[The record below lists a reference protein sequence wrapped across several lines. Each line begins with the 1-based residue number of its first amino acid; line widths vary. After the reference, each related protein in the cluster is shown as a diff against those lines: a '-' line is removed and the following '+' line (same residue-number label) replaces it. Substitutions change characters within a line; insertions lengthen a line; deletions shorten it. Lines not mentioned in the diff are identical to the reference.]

1 MKNDI
6 LKHYIEVPDNLFAL
20 LSRYRVVIPGIQR
33 HYVQGANNPKAES
46 VRKQFIKEI
55 FTAIEKKQNEFSLH
69 FIYGPINTDGEDS
82 FVPVDGQQRLTT
94 LWLIARYAAEKAEPS
109 DRKHLL
115 HLLSRFTY
123 EDRINAKRFCQA
135 LTCED
140 SRWDITQDPNPN
152 ILCQDWFV
160 DYWKEDETVAS
171 MIRMLSTIH
180 EEWNKYQDTI
190 TAENILEAIDS
201 KIRFNLKID
210 AFGDDIYMKMNARGL
225 QLTQWENFKAKI
237 SEDLREDKKEWWVKK
252 MEELSNRFFTLSDKQ
267 HELPDNAFFALY
279 ARIMAYEAR
288 ESGVDCGNN
297 IKELADYKK
306 WNHIEL
312 PFVPYSD
319 FSGIMQGIQE
329 RQDSGNEPIASTV
342 ADTCVKMLETVLD
355 NAQEKVPYFGDSKLF
370 DTFFHPQNGNELDFT
385 LCCYEYFKKFDNI
398 DNCDFL
404 KALRLMWNILENV
417 NKQYDK
423 PDNRIELV
431 KKFIDL
437 EDKTLYSRKIT
448 LYSPQIKEI
457 IDSDVPEQAKEEA
470 KKAIQMHCDDQS
482 MPNDWNEETLGPWS
496 NWNDAIEKAEECA
509 FFHGSIR
516 FLYRNSNGDT
526 TCWKKFA
533 TKLSNCKKLFTK
545 DGLSE
550 EMKVKANQVLISHC
564 EDWKKLIRKPVFD
577 AKNESWKQVL
587 TDSSLSECVN
597 GLLLSPN
604 EIVDNHNEIIQI
616 LIDDAIWKNLIK
628 ETPGYEL
635 EWKANSPS
643 LWLNRYLY
651 LTLKLTRDNHED
663 ILDAFIGESKVTFD
677 APEEERYRTIKGKN
691 YYFAVPMWF
700 TYKYKGKEY
709 HFAWQTSGNIDMY
722 DNNWNKLFDLYYK
735 KYGEGFNIAI
745 DDQSD
750 HDSSY
755 YIRMIED
762 CIERYVK
769 LKGNHTSSLPVQHK

>member
-55 FTAIEKKQNEFSLH
+55 FTAIEEKQNEFNLH

-109 DRKHLL
+109 DRKDLL
-115 HLLSRFTY
+115 SLLSRFTY

-140 SRWDITQDPNPN
+140 SRWDFTQDPNPD

-180 EEWNKYQDTI
+180 EEWNKHQDSI
-190 TAENILEAIDS
+190 TAEDILEAIAS
-201 KIRFNLKID
+201 KIRFELKID

-225 QLTQWENFKAKI
+225 QLTQWENFKGKF
-237 SEDLREDKKEWWVKK
+237 SEDLREDKKEWWVKE
-252 MEELSNRFFTLSDKQ
+252 MEELSNRFFTCSDEQ

-279 ARIMAYEAR
+279 ARIMAYEAK

-297 IKELADYKK
+297 IKELAAYTH
-306 WNHIEL
+306 NHNTWSQIEL

-319 FSGIMQGIQE
+319 FSGIMQGIQDI
-329 RQDSGNEPIASTV
+329 RNEPIASSV
-342 ADTCVKMLETVLD
+342 ADTCVKMIKTVLD
-355 NAQEKVPYFGDSKLF
+355 NAQNTVPYFGDSKLF

-385 LCCYEYFKKFDNI
+385 LCCYEYFKKFNNI
-398 DNCDFL
+398 DTRDFL
-404 KALRLMWNILENV
+404 KDLRLMWNILENV
-417 NKQYDK
+417 DKQYENPDYRVEFIKKIIDIEDK
-423 PDNRIELV
+423 
-431 KKFIDL
+431 DL
-437 EDKTLYSRKIT
+437 KDKTLYSPK
-448 LYSPQIKEI
+448 IKEI
-457 IDSDVPEQAKEEA
+457 IGSDAPKQAKEQAEEEA
-470 KKAIQMHCDDQS
+470 EKAVQMHRNDQS
-482 MPNDWNEETLGPWS
+482 MPNDWNEEILGSWI
-496 NWNDAIEKAEECA
+496 NWNDAIEKAEEYA

-516 FLYRNSNGDT
+516 FLYEKNSNGKT
-526 TCWKKFA
+526 TWENFA
-533 TKLSNCKKLFTK
+533 TKLSNCMDLFVSE
-545 DGLSE
+545 GLSE
-550 EMKVKANQVLISHC
+550 DKKVKANQVLISHC

-616 LIDDAIWKNLIK
+616 LIDDTIWKNLIK

-635 EWKANSPS
+635 EWKAYSLS
-643 LWLNRYLY
+643 LWLNWNRY
-651 LTLKLTRDNHED
+651 LTLKLKRNNRED
-663 ILDAFIGESKVTFD
+663 ILDAFINESKVTFD

-709 HFAWQTSGNIDMY
+709 HFAWQIWGYIDMY
-722 DNNWNKLFDLYYK
+722 DNGWKRLCKQYD
-735 KYGEGFNIAI
+735 GEMANNFTIHI
-745 DDQSD
+745 DEETD

-755 YIRMIED
+755 YIKKIENCID
-762 CIERYVK
+762 CYEKIHNK
-769 LKGNHTSSLPVQHK
+769 

>member
-20 LSRYRVVIPGIQR
+20 LSKYRVVIPGIQR

-55 FTAIEKKQNEFSLH
+55 FTAIEEKQNEFNLH

-94 LWLIARYAAEKAEPS
+94 LWLIARYAVEKAEPS
-109 DRKHLL
+109 DRKDLL
-115 HLLSRFTY
+115 RLLSRFTY

-140 SRWDITQDPNPN
+140 SRWNITQDPNPD

-180 EEWNKYQDTI
+180 EEWNKHQDTI
-190 TAENILEAIDS
+190 TTEDVLEAIDS
-201 KIRFNLKID
+201 KIRFELKID

-225 QLTQWENFKAKI
+225 QLTQWENFKGKF
-237 SEDLREDKKEWWVKK
+237 SEDLCEDIKETWDNE
-252 MEELSNRFFTLSDKQ
+252 MDELSNLYFTCSSEQ

-288 ESGVDCGNN
+288 KSGVDCGNSL
-297 IKELADYKK
+297 KYLAAYTH
-306 WNHIEL
+306 NHNTWSQIEL

-319 FSGIMQGIQE
+319 FSGIAN
-329 RQDSGNEPIASTV
+329 NESIASTV
-342 ADTCVKMLETVLD
+342 AATCVKMIKTVLD
-355 NAQEKVPYFGDSKLF
+355 NFKEIAPYFGDNKLF

-385 LCCYEYFKKFDNI
+385 LCCYEYFKNFVNEDVDSPN
-398 DNCDFL
+398 FL

-417 NKQYDK
+417 DKQYEE
-423 PDNRIELV
+423 PDNRVKLV

-437 EDKTLYSRKIT
+437 KNQT
-448 LYSPQIKEI
+448 LYSPQIKEKI
-457 IDSDVPEQAKEEA
+457 GSNAPEQAKEEA
-470 KKAIQMHCDDQS
+470 EKAVQMHRNDQS
-482 MPNDWNEETLGPWS
+482 MPSDWNEDKLGPWMD
-496 NWNDAIEKAEECA
+496 WNDAIEKAENWA

-516 FLYRNSNGDT
+516 FLYRNSNGENT
-526 TCWKKFA
+526 WENFA
-533 TKLSNCKKLFTK
+533 TKLSNCMDLFTK

-550 EMKVKANQVLISHC
+550 EKKVKANQVLISHC
-564 EDWKKLIRKPVFD
+564 KEWDDIRREPVFD
-577 AKNESWKQVL
+577 TKKESWKQVL

-597 GLLLSPN
+597 GLLLSPD
-604 EIVDNHNEIIQI
+604 EIVDNHNGIIQI
-616 LIDDAIWKNLIK
+616 LIDDVIWKNLIK

-651 LTLKLTRDNHED
+651 LTVKLTRNNRED
-663 ILDAFIGESKVTFD
+663 ILDAFIDNDNIKFETED
-677 APEEERYRTIKGKN
+677 ERRYIEIKGVN
-691 YYFAVPMWF
+691 YYFAVPMLF
-700 TYKYKGKEY
+700 VYKYKGEKY
-709 HFAWQTSGNIDMY
+709 HFAWQTWECIDMY
-722 DNNWNKLFDLYYK
+722 DNNGNKLFDLYNK
-735 KYGEGFNIAI
+735 KEFNIAI
-745 DDQSD
+745 DDQPA
-750 HDSSY
+750 HNSSY
-755 YIRMIED
+755 YINKIEE
-762 CIERYVK
+762 CIERYVEFIK
-769 LKGNHTSSLPVQHK
+769 DHNENIS

>member
-1 MKNDI
+1 MKNNI

-55 FTAIEKKQNEFSLH
+55 FTAIEKKQNEFNLH
-69 FIYGPINTDGEDS
+69 FIYGPINTNGEDS

-109 DRKHLL
+109 DRKDLL
-115 HLLSRFTY
+115 SLLSRFTY

-135 LTCED
+135 LTCEN
-140 SRWDITQDPNPN
+140 SRWDITQDPNPD

-180 EEWNKYQDTI
+180 EEWNKHQDTI
-190 TAENILEAIDS
+190 TAEDVLEAIAS
-201 KIRFNLKID
+201 KIRFELKID

-225 QLTQWENFKAKI
+225 QLTQWENFKGKF
-237 SEDLREDKKEWWVKK
+237 SEDLCEDKKEWWVKE
-252 MEELSNRFFTLSDKQ
+252 MEELSNRFFTCSDEQ

-297 IKELADYKK
+297 IKELAAYTH
-306 WNHIEL
+306 NHNTWSQIEL

-319 FSGIMQGIQE
+319 FSGIMQGIQDI
-329 RQDSGNEPIASTV
+329 RNEPIASTV
-342 ADTCVKMLETVLD
+342 ADTCVKMIKTVLD
-355 NAQEKVPYFGDSKLF
+355 NVQNTVPYFGDSKLF

-385 LCCYEYFKKFDNI
+385 LCCYEYFKKFNNI
-398 DNCDFL
+398 DTRDFL
-404 KALRLMWNILENV
+404 KDLRLMWNILENV
-417 NKQYDK
+417 DKQYENPDYRVEFIKKIIDIEDK
-423 PDNRIELV
+423 
-431 KKFIDL
+431 DL
-437 EDKTLYSRKIT
+437 KDKTLYSPK
-448 LYSPQIKEI
+448 IKEI
-457 IDSDVPEQAKEEA
+457 IGSDAPKQAKEQAEEEA
-470 KKAIQMHCDDQS
+470 EKAVQMHRNDQS
-482 MPNDWNEETLGPWS
+482 MPNDWNEEILGSWI
-496 NWNDAIEKAEECA
+496 NWNDAIEKAEEYA

-516 FLYRNSNGDT
+516 FLYEKNSNGKT
-526 TCWKKFA
+526 TWENFA
-533 TKLSNCKKLFTK
+533 TKLSNCMDLFVSE
-545 DGLSE
+545 GLSE
-550 EMKVKANQVLISHC
+550 DKKVKANQVLISHC

-616 LIDDAIWKNLIK
+616 LIDDTIWKNLIK

-635 EWKANSPS
+635 EWKANSLS
-643 LWLNRYLY
+643 LWLNWNRYF
-651 LTLKLTRDNHED
+651 TLKLMRNNCED
-663 ILDAFIGESKVTFD
+663 ILDAFINESKVTFD
-677 APEEERYRTIKGKN
+677 APEEKRYRKIKGKN

-700 TYKYKGKEY
+700 EYKYKGKEY
-709 HFAWQTSGNIDMY
+709 HFAWQTWGYIDMY
-722 DNNWNKLFDLYYK
+722 DNGCKRLCEQYD
-735 KYGEGFNIAI
+735 GEMANNFTIAI
-745 DDQSD
+745 DEETD

-755 YIRMIED
+755 YIKKIED
-762 CIERYVK
+762 CIDCYEK
-769 LKGNHTSSLPVQHK
+769 IHNK

>member
-46 VRKQFIKEI
+46 VRKLFIKEI
-55 FTAIEKKQNEFSLH
+55 FTAIEEKQNEFNLH

-109 DRKHLL
+109 DRKDLL
-115 HLLSRFTY
+115 SLLSRFTY

-140 SRWDITQDPNPN
+140 SRWDFTQDPNPD

-180 EEWNKYQDTI
+180 EEWNKHQDTI
-190 TAENILEAIDS
+190 TAEDVLEAIAS

-225 QLTQWENFKAKI
+225 QLTQWENFKGKF
-237 SEDLREDKKEWWVKK
+237 SEDLCEDKKEWWVKE
-252 MEELSNRFFTLSDKQ
+252 MEELSNRFFTCSDEQ

-288 ESGVDCGNN
+288 ESGVDCGNS
-297 IKELADYKK
+297 IKQLAAYTHNT
-306 WNHIEL
+306 WSQIEL

-319 FSGIMQGIQE
+319 FSGITN
-329 RQDSGNEPIASTV
+329 NESIASTI
-342 ADTCVKMLETVLD
+342 AATCVKMIKTVLERY
-355 NAQEKVPYFGDSKLF
+355 QKIVPYFGDRTLF
-370 DTFFHPQNGNELDFT
+370 ETFFHPKNKNDLDFT

-398 DNCDFL
+398 ETKDFL

-417 NKQYDK
+417 
-423 PDNRIELV
+423 PDNRVELV
-431 KKFIDL
+431 KKIIDL
-437 EDKTLYSRKIT
+437 EDKTLYSR
-448 LYSPQIKEI
+448 QIKKI
-457 IDSDVPEQAKEEA
+457 IGSNTPKQAEEEA
-470 KKAIQMHCDDQS
+470 EKAIQMDCNDQS
-482 MPNDWNEETLGPWS
+482 IPSDWNEETLGKWS

-516 FLYRNSNGDT
+516 FLYRNSNGKNT
-526 TCWKKFA
+526 WEKFA
-533 TKLSNCKKLFTK
+533 TKLSNCMDLFTK

-550 EMKVKANQVLISHC
+550 DKKVKANQVLISHC
-564 EDWKKLIRKPVFD
+564 KDWKKLIRKPVFD
-577 AKNESWKQVL
+577 TDKESWKQVL
-587 TDSSLSECVN
+587 TDVKLSEYVN

-604 EIVDNHNEIIQI
+604 EIADSHDDIIQL
-616 LIDDAIWKNLIK
+616 LIDNDIWKNLIN
-628 ETPGYEL
+628 ENSGYEL

-709 HFAWQTSGNIDMY
+709 HFAWQIWGYIDMY
-722 DNNWNKLFDLYYK
+722 DNGWKRLCEQYD
-735 KYGEGFNIAI
+735 GEMANNFTIHI
-745 DDQSD
+745 DEETD

-755 YIRMIED
+755 YIKKIEKCID
-762 CIERYVK
+762 CYEKIHNK
-769 LKGNHTSSLPVQHK
+769 

>member
-180 EEWNKYQDTI
+180 EEWNKHQDTI
-190 TAENILEAIDS
+190 TAEDVLEAIAS
-201 KIRFNLKID
+201 KIRFELKID

-225 QLTQWENFKAKI
+225 QLTQWENFKGKF
-237 SEDLREDKKEWWVKK
+237 SEDLREDKKEWWVKEI
-252 MEELSNRFFTLSDKQ
+252 EELSNRFFTCSDEQ

-279 ARIMAYEAR
+279 ARIMAYEAKKT
-288 ESGVDCGNN
+288 GVDCGNG
-297 IKELADYKK
+297 IKELAAYTHNT
-306 WNHIEL
+306 WSQIEL

-319 FSGIMQGIQE
+319 FLGITN
-329 RQDSGNEPIASTV
+329 NESIASTV
-342 ADTCVKMLETVLD
+342 AATCVKMIKTVLD
-355 NAQEKVPYFGDSKLF
+355 RYQEIVPYFGDRTLF
-370 DTFFHPQNGNELDFT
+370 ETFFHPKNGNELDFT
-385 LCCYEYFKKFDNI
+385 LCCYEYFQKFVNEDV
-398 DNCDFL
+398 DTTHFL

-417 NKQYDK
+417 DKQYEK
-423 PDNRIELV
+423 KTDNRVELV

-437 EDKTLYSRKIT
+437 GDQT
-448 LYSPQIKEI
+448 LYSPQIREI
-457 IDSDVPEQAKEEA
+457 EKAPEQAKEEA
-470 KKAIQMHCDDQS
+470 EKAKQMHCNDQS
-482 MPNDWNEETLGPWS
+482 MPSDWNEKILGRWS
-496 NWNDAIEKAEECA
+496 NWNDAIKKAEECA

-516 FLYRNSNGDT
+516 FLYEKNSNGKT
-526 TCWKKFA
+526 TWENFA
-533 TKLSNCKKLFTK
+533 TKLSNCMDLFISE
-545 DGLSE
+545 GLSE
-550 EMKVKANQVLISHC
+550 DKKVKANQVLISHC

-709 HFAWQTSGNIDMY
+709 HFAWQTLGNIDMY
-722 DNNWNKLFDLYYK
+722 DNGWERLFDQYD
-735 KYGEGFNIAI
+735 GEMANNFTIHI
-745 DDQSD
+745 DKETG

-755 YIRMIED
+755 YIKKIED
-762 CIERYVK
+762 CIDCYEK
-769 LKGNHTSSLPVQHK
+769 IHNK

>member
-1 MKNDI
+1 MKKDI
-6 LKHYIEVPDNLFAL
+6 LKHYIEVPDNLFTL

-46 VRKQFIKEI
+46 VRKLFIKEI
-55 FTAIEKKQNEFSLH
+55 FTAIEKKQNEFNLH
-69 FIYGPINTDGEDS
+69 FIYGPINTNGEDS

-94 LWLIARYAAEKAEPS
+94 LWLIARYAVEKAESS
-109 DRKHLL
+109 DRKDLL
-115 HLLSRFTY
+115 RLLSRFTY

-140 SRWDITQDPNPN
+140 SRWNITQDPNPN

-180 EEWNKYQDTI
+180 EEWNKHQDTI
-190 TAENILEAIDS
+190 TAEDILEAIAS
-201 KIRFNLKID
+201 KIRFELKID

-225 QLTQWENFKAKI
+225 QLTQWENFKGKF
-237 SEDLREDKKEWWVKK
+237 SEDLCEDKKEWWVKE
-252 MEELSNRFFTLSDKQ
+252 MEELSNRFFTCSDEQ

-279 ARIMAYEAR
+279 ARIMAYEAKKT
-288 ESGVDCGNN
+288 GVDCGNG
-297 IKELADYKK
+297 IKELAAYTHNT
-306 WNHIEL
+306 WSQIEL

-319 FSGIMQGIQE
+319 FLGITN
-329 RQDSGNEPIASTV
+329 NESIASTV
-342 ADTCVKMLETVLD
+342 AATCVKMIKTVLD
-355 NAQEKVPYFGDSKLF
+355 RYQEIVPYFGDRTLF
-370 DTFFHPQNGNELDFT
+370 ETFFHPKNKNDLDFT

-398 DNCDFL
+398 ETKDFL

-417 NKQYDK
+417 DRQNEN
-423 PDNRIELV
+423 PDNRVELV

-437 EDKTLYSRKIT
+437 GDQT

-457 IDSDVPEQAKEEA
+457 EKEIEKAPEQAKEEA
-470 KKAIQMHCDDQS
+470 EKAKQMHCNDPS
-482 MPNDWNEETLGPWS
+482 MPSDWNEKTLGRWS
-496 NWNDAIEKAEECA
+496 NWNDAIEKAENWA

-516 FLYRNSNGDT
+516 FLYRKSNGENN
-526 TCWKKFA
+526 WENFA
-533 TKLSNCKKLFTK
+533 TKLSNCMDLFTK

-550 EMKVKANQVLISHC
+550 EKKVKTNQVLISHC
-564 EDWKKLIRKPVFD
+564 KEWDDIRREPVFD
-577 AKNESWKQVL
+577 TKKESWKQVL
-587 TDSSLSECVN
+587 TETDVKLSEYVN

-709 HFAWQTSGNIDMY
+709 HFAWQTLGNIDMY
-722 DNNWNKLFDLYYK
+722 DNGWERLFDQYD
-735 KYGEGFNIAI
+735 GEMANNFTIHI
-745 DDQSD
+745 DKETD

-755 YIRMIED
+755 YIKKIEKCID
-762 CIERYVK
+762 CYEKIHNK
-769 LKGNHTSSLPVQHK
+769 

>member
-55 FTAIEKKQNEFSLH
+55 FTAIEEKQNEFNLH

-109 DRKHLL
+109 DRKDLL
-115 HLLSRFTY
+115 SLLSRFTY

-140 SRWDITQDPNPN
+140 SRWDFTQDPNPD

-180 EEWNKYQDTI
+180 EEWNKHQDSI
-190 TAENILEAIDS
+190 TAEDILEAIAS
-201 KIRFNLKID
+201 KIRFELKID

-225 QLTQWENFKAKI
+225 QLTQWENFKGKF
-237 SEDLREDKKEWWVKK
+237 SEDLREDKKEWWVKE
-252 MEELSNRFFTLSDKQ
+252 MEELSNRFFTCSDEQ

-279 ARIMAYEAR
+279 ARIMAYEAK

-297 IKELADYKK
+297 IKELAAYTH
-306 WNHIEL
+306 NHNTWSQIEL

-319 FSGIMQGIQE
+319 FSGIMQGIQDI
-329 RQDSGNEPIASTV
+329 RNEPIASSV
-342 ADTCVKMLETVLD
+342 ADTCVKMIKTVLD
-355 NAQEKVPYFGDSKLF
+355 NAQNTVPYFGDSKLF

-385 LCCYEYFKKFDNI
+385 LCCYEYFKKFNNI
-398 DNCDFL
+398 DTRDFL
-404 KALRLMWNILENV
+404 KDLRLMWNILEN
-417 NKQYDK
+417 KQYENPDYRVEFIKKIIDIEDK
-423 PDNRIELV
+423 
-431 KKFIDL
+431 DL
-437 EDKTLYSRKIT
+437 KDKTLYSPK
-448 LYSPQIKEI
+448 IKEI
-457 IDSDVPEQAKEEA
+457 IGSDAPKQAKEQAEEEA
-470 KKAIQMHCDDQS
+470 EKAVQMHRNDQS
-482 MPNDWNEETLGPWS
+482 MPNDWNEEILGSWI
-496 NWNDAIEKAEECA
+496 NWNDAIEKAEEYA

-516 FLYRNSNGDT
+516 FLYEKNSNGKT
-526 TCWKKFA
+526 TWENFA
-533 TKLSNCKKLFTK
+533 TKLSNCMDLFVSE
-545 DGLSE
+545 GLSE
-550 EMKVKANQVLISHC
+550 DKKVKANQVLISHC

-616 LIDDAIWKNLIK
+616 LIDDTIWKNLIK

-635 EWKANSPS
+635 EWKAYSLS
-643 LWLNRYLY
+643 LWLNWNRY
-651 LTLKLTRDNHED
+651 LTLKLKRNNRED
-663 ILDAFIGESKVTFD
+663 ILDAFINESKVTFD

-709 HFAWQTSGNIDMY
+709 HFAWQIWGYIDMY
-722 DNNWNKLFDLYYK
+722 DNGWKRLCEQYD
-735 KYGEGFNIAI
+735 GEMANNFTIHI
-745 DDQSD
+745 DEETD

-755 YIRMIED
+755 YIKKIENCID
-762 CIERYVK
+762 CYEKIHNK
-769 LKGNHTSSLPVQHK
+769 

>member
-1 MKNDI
+1 MKKDI

-55 FTAIEKKQNEFSLH
+55 FTAIEEKQNEFNLH

-109 DRKHLL
+109 DRKDLL
-115 HLLSRFTY
+115 SLLSRFTY

-140 SRWDITQDPNPN
+140 SRWDITQDPNPD

-171 MIRMLSTIH
+171 MIRMLSTIY
-180 EEWNKYQDTI
+180 EEWNKHQDSI
-190 TAENILEAIDS
+190 TAEDILEAIAS

-225 QLTQWENFKAKI
+225 QLTQWENFKGKF
-237 SEDLREDKKEWWVKK
+237 SEDLCEDKKEWWVKE
-252 MEELSNRFFTLSDKQ
+252 MEELSNRFFTCSDDQ

-279 ARIMAYEAR
+279 ARIMAYEAKKT
-288 ESGVDCGNN
+288 GVDCGNG
-297 IKELADYKK
+297 IKELAAYTHNT
-306 WNHIEL
+306 WSQIEL

-319 FSGIMQGIQE
+319 FSGITN
-329 RQDSGNEPIASTV
+329 NESIASTV
-342 ADTCVKMLETVLD
+342 AATCVKMIKTVLD
-355 NAQEKVPYFGDSKLF
+355 RYQEIVPYFGDRTLF
-370 DTFFHPQNGNELDFT
+370 ETFFHPKNKNDLDFT

-398 DNCDFL
+398 ETKDFL

-417 NKQYDK
+417 YRQDEK
-423 PDNRIELV
+423 PDYRVKLV

-437 EDKTLYSRKIT
+437 GDQT
-448 LYSPQIKEI
+448 LYSPQIKGKI
-457 IDSDVPEQAKEEA
+457 IDSNAPEQAKEEA
-470 KKAIQMHCDDQS
+470 EKAIQMNCNDQS
-482 MPNDWNEETLGPWS
+482 MPSDWNEERLGTWS
-496 NWNDAIEKAEECA
+496 NWNDAIEKAEEFA

-516 FLYRNSNGDT
+516 FLYRNSNGET
-526 TCWKKFA
+526 IWENFA
-533 TKLSNCKKLFTK
+533 TKLSNCENLFTK

-550 EMKVKANQVLISHC
+550 EKRVKANQVLISHC
-564 EDWKKLIRKPVFD
+564 EKRKNLIRQPVFD
-577 AKNESWKQVL
+577 ANKESWKQVL

-604 EIVDNHNEIIQI
+604 EIADSHDDTIQL
-616 LIDDAIWKNLIK
+616 LIDNDIWKNLIN
-628 ETPGYEL
+628 ENSGYEL
-635 EWKANSPS
+635 KGKESSPS
-643 LWLNRYLY
+643 LWLSRKPKSTLILSRNNR
-651 LTLKLTRDNHED
+651 ED
-663 ILDAFIGESKVTFD
+663 ILDAFISESKVTFD

-709 HFAWQTSGNIDMY
+709 HFAWQTWGNIDMY
-722 DNNWNKLFDLYYK
+722 DNGWERLFDQYD
-735 KYGEGFNIAI
+735 GEMANNFTIHI
-745 DDQSD
+745 DEETD

-755 YIRMIED
+755 YIKKIEKCID
-762 CIERYVK
+762 CYEKIHNK
-769 LKGNHTSSLPVQHK
+769 

>member
-1 MKNDI
+1 MKKDI

-55 FTAIEKKQNEFSLH
+55 FTAIEKKQKEFNLH

-109 DRKHLL
+109 DRKDLL
-115 HLLSRFTY
+115 SLLSRFTY

-135 LTCED
+135 LTCEN
-140 SRWDITQDPNPN
+140 SRWDITQDPNPD

-180 EEWNKYQDTI
+180 EEWNKHQDTI
-190 TAENILEAIDS
+190 TAEDVLEAIAS
-201 KIRFNLKID
+201 KIRFELKID

-225 QLTQWENFKAKI
+225 QLTQWENFKGKF
-237 SEDLREDKKEWWVKK
+237 SEDLCEDKKEWWVKE
-252 MEELSNRFFTLSDKQ
+252 MEELSNRFFTCSDEQ

-279 ARIMAYEAR
+279 ARIMAYEAK

-297 IKELADYKK
+297 IKELAAYTH
-306 WNHIEL
+306 NHNTWSQIEL

-319 FSGIMQGIQE
+319 FSGIMQGIQDI
-329 RQDSGNEPIASTV
+329 RNEPIASSV
-342 ADTCVKMLETVLD
+342 ADTCVKMIKTVLD
-355 NAQEKVPYFGDSKLF
+355 NAQNTVPYFGDSKLF

-385 LCCYEYFKKFDNI
+385 LCCYEYFKKFNNI
-398 DNCDFL
+398 DTRDFL
-404 KALRLMWNILENV
+404 KDLRLMWNILENV
-417 NKQYDK
+417 DKQYENPDYRVEFIKKIIDIEDK
-423 PDNRIELV
+423 
-431 KKFIDL
+431 DL
-437 EDKTLYSRKIT
+437 KDKTLYSPK
-448 LYSPQIKEI
+448 IKEI
-457 IDSDVPEQAKEEA
+457 IGSDAPKQAKEQAEEEA
-470 KKAIQMHCDDQS
+470 EKAVQMHRNDQS
-482 MPNDWNEETLGPWS
+482 MPNDWNEEILGSWI
-496 NWNDAIEKAEECA
+496 NWNDAIEKAEEYA

-516 FLYRNSNGDT
+516 FLYEKNSNGKT
-526 TCWKKFA
+526 TWENFA
-533 TKLSNCKKLFTK
+533 TKLSNCMDLFVSE
-545 DGLSE
+545 GLSE
-550 EMKVKANQVLISHC
+550 DKKVKANQVLISHC

-616 LIDDAIWKNLIK
+616 LIDDTIWKNLIK

-635 EWKANSPS
+635 EWKAYSLS
-643 LWLNRYLY
+643 LWLNWNRYF
-651 LTLKLTRDNHED
+651 TLKLTRNNRED

-709 HFAWQTSGNIDMY
+709 HFAWQTWGNIDMY
-722 DNNWNKLFDLYYK
+722 DNSWERLFDQYD
-735 KYGEGFNIAI
+735 GEMANNFTIHI
-745 DDQSD
+745 DEETD

-755 YIRMIED
+755 YIKKIEKCID
-762 CIERYVK
+762 CYEKIHNK
-769 LKGNHTSSLPVQHK
+769 

>member
-55 FTAIEKKQNEFSLH
+55 FTAIEKKQNEFNLH
-69 FIYGPINTDGEDS
+69 FIYGPINTNVEDS

-109 DRKHLL
+109 DRKDLL
-115 HLLSRFTY
+115 SLLSRFTY

-140 SRWDITQDPNPN
+140 SRWDITQDPDPD

-171 MIRMLSTIH
+171 MIRMLSTIY
-180 EEWNKYQDTI
+180 EEWNKHQESI
-190 TAENILEAIDS
+190 TAEDILEAIAS

-225 QLTQWENFKAKI
+225 QLTQWENFKGKF
-237 SEDLREDKKEWWVKK
+237 SEDLCEDKKEWWVKE
-252 MEELSNRFFTLSDKQ
+252 MEELSNRFFTCSDEQ

-288 ESGVDCGNN
+288 KSSVDCGNN
-297 IKELADYKK
+297 IKELAAYTH
-306 WNHIEL
+306 NHNTWSQIEL

-319 FSGIMQGIQE
+319 FSGIMQGIQ
-329 RQDSGNEPIASTV
+329 DHKGNEPIASTV
-342 ADTCVKMLETVLD
+342 AETCVKIIKTVLD
-355 NAQEKVPYFGDSKLF
+355 NAQEIVPYFGDSKLF

-385 LCCYEYFKKFDNI
+385 LCCYEYFKKFVNEDV
-398 DNCDFL
+398 DTTHFL

-417 NKQYDK
+417 DKQYEK
-423 PDNRIELV
+423 KTDNRIELV

-437 EDKTLYSRKIT
+437 GDQT

-457 IDSDVPEQAKEEA
+457 EKEIEKAPEQAKEEA
-470 KKAIQMHCDDQS
+470 EKAKQMHCNDKS
-482 MPNDWNEETLGPWS
+482 MPNDWNEETLKPWS

-516 FLYRNSNGDT
+516 FLYEKNSNGKT
-526 TCWKKFA
+526 TWENFA
-533 TKLSNCKKLFTK
+533 TKLSNCMDLFVSE
-545 DGLSE
+545 GLSE
-550 EMKVKANQVLISHC
+550 DKKVKANQVLISHC

-651 LTLKLTRDNHED
+651 LTLKLKRNNRED
-663 ILDAFIGESKVTFD
+663 ILDAFINDSKVTFD

-709 HFAWQTSGNIDMY
+709 HFAWQTWGNIDMY
-722 DNNWNKLFDLYYK
+722 DNSWERLFDQYD
-735 KYGEGFNIAI
+735 GEMANNFTIHI
-745 DDQSD
+745 DEETD

-755 YIRMIED
+755 YIKKIEKCID
-762 CIERYVK
+762 CYEKIHIK
-769 LKGNHTSSLPVQHK
+769 

>member
-55 FTAIEKKQNEFSLH
+55 FTAIEKKQNEFNLH
-69 FIYGPINTDGEDS
+69 FIYGPINTNGEDS

-94 LWLIARYAAEKAEPS
+94 LWLIARYAVEKAEPS
-109 DRKHLL
+109 DRKDLL
-115 HLLSRFTY
+115 SLLSRFTY

-135 LTCED
+135 LTCEN
-140 SRWDITQDPNPN
+140 SRWDITQDPNPD

-180 EEWNKYQDTI
+180 EEWNKHQDTI
-190 TAENILEAIDS
+190 TTEDVLEGIAS
-201 KIRFNLKID
+201 KIRFELKID

-225 QLTQWENFKAKI
+225 QLTQWENFKGKF
-237 SEDLREDKKEWWVKK
+237 SEDLCEDKKEWWVKE
-252 MEELSNRFFTLSDKQ
+252 MEELSNRFFTCSDEQ

-288 ESGVDCGNN
+288 ESGVDCGNS
-297 IKELADYKK
+297 IKQLATYTH
-306 WNHIEL
+306 NHNTWSQIEL
-312 PFVPYSD
+312 LFVPYSD
-319 FSGIMQGIQE
+319 FSGITN
-329 RQDSGNEPIASTV
+329 NESIASTV
-342 ADTCVKMLETVLD
+342 ADTCVKMIKTVLAS
-355 NAQEKVPYFGDSKLF
+355 AQNIVPYFGDSKLF

-385 LCCYEYFKKFDNI
+385 LCCYEYFKKFVNEDV
-398 DNCDFL
+398 DTTHFL

-417 NKQYDK
+417 DKQYEK
-423 PDNRIELV
+423 KTDNRVELV

-437 EDKTLYSRKIT
+437 GDQT

-457 IDSDVPEQAKEEA
+457 EKEIENAPEQAKEEA
-470 KKAIQMHCDDQS
+470 EKAKQMHCNDKS
-482 MPNDWNEETLGPWS
+482 MPNDWNEETLGKWS

-516 FLYRNSNGDT
+516 FLYEKNSNGKT
-526 TCWKKFA
+526 TWENFA
-533 TKLSNCKKLFTK
+533 TKLSNCMDLFVSE
-545 DGLSE
+545 GLSE
-550 EMKVKANQVLISHC
+550 DKKVKANQVLISHC

-577 AKNESWKQVL
+577 AKKESWKQVL

-604 EIVDNHNEIIQI
+604 EIVDNHNGIIQI

-709 HFAWQTSGNIDMY
+709 HFAWQTWGNIDMY
-722 DNNWNKLFDLYYK
+722 DNGWERLFDQYD
-735 KYGEGFNIAI
+735 GEMANNFTIHI
-745 DDQSD
+745 DKETD

-755 YIRMIED
+755 YIKKIEKCID
-762 CIERYVK
+762 CYEKIHNK
-769 LKGNHTSSLPVQHK
+769 

>member
-1 MKNDI
+1 MKKDI
-6 LKHYIEVPDNLFAL
+6 LKHYIEVPDNLFTL

-55 FTAIEKKQNEFSLH
+55 FAAIKEKQNEFSLH
-69 FIYGPINTDGEDS
+69 FIYGSINTNGEDS

-109 DRKHLL
+109 DRKDLL
-115 HLLSRFTY
+115 SLLSRFTY

-171 MIRMLSTIH
+171 MIRMLSTIY
-180 EEWNKYQDTI
+180 EEWNKHQDSI
-190 TAENILEAIDS
+190 TAEDILEAIAS
-201 KIRFNLKID
+201 KIRFKLKID

-225 QLTQWENFKAKI
+225 QLTQWENFKGKF
-237 SEDLREDKKEWWVKK
+237 SEDLREDKKEWWVKE
-252 MEELSNRFFTLSDKQ
+252 MEELSNRFFTCSDEQ

-288 ESGVDCGNN
+288 KQPGVDCGNS
-297 IKELADYKK
+297 IKQLAAYTH
-306 WNHIEL
+306 NHNTWSQIEL

-319 FSGIMQGIQE
+319 FSGITN
-329 RQDSGNEPIASTV
+329 NESIASTV
-342 ADTCVKMLETVLD
+342 ADTCVKMIKTVLAS
-355 NAQEKVPYFGDSKLF
+355 AQNIVPYFGDSKLF

-385 LCCYEYFKKFDNI
+385 LCCYEYFKKFVNEDVNTTH
-398 DNCDFL
+398 FL

-417 NKQYDK
+417 DKQYEK
-423 PDNRIELV
+423 KTDNRIELV

-437 EDKTLYSRKIT
+437 GDQT

-457 IDSDVPEQAKEEA
+457 EKEIEKAPEQAKEEA
-470 KKAIQMHCDDQS
+470 EKAKQMHCNDKS
-482 MPNDWNEETLGPWS
+482 MPNDWNEETLKPWS

-516 FLYRNSNGDT
+516 FLYEKNSNGKT
-526 TCWKKFA
+526 TWENFA
-533 TKLSNCKKLFTK
+533 TKLSNCMDLFVSE
-545 DGLSE
+545 GLSE
-550 EMKVKANQVLISHC
+550 DKKVKANQVLISHC

-651 LTLKLTRDNHED
+651 LTLKLKRNNRED
-663 ILDAFIGESKVTFD
+663 ILDAFINDSKVTFD

-709 HFAWQTSGNIDMY
+709 HFAWQTWGNIDMY
-722 DNNWNKLFDLYYK
+722 DNSWERLFDQYD
-735 KYGEGFNIAI
+735 GEMANNFTIHI
-745 DDQSD
+745 DKETG

-755 YIRMIED
+755 YIKKIKKCID
-762 CIERYVK
+762 CYEKIHNK
-769 LKGNHTSSLPVQHK
+769 

>member
-6 LKHYIEVPDNLFAL
+6 LKQNIEVPDNLFTL

-55 FTAIEKKQNEFSLH
+55 FTAIEKKQNEFNLH
-69 FIYGPINTDGEDS
+69 FIYGPINTNGEDS

-109 DRKHLL
+109 DRKDLL
-115 HLLSRFTY
+115 SLLSRFTY

-140 SRWDITQDPNPN
+140 SRWDITQDPNPD

-171 MIRMLSTIH
+171 MIRMLSTIY
-180 EEWNKYQDTI
+180 EEWNKHQDSI
-190 TAENILEAIDS
+190 TAEDILEAIAS

-225 QLTQWENFKAKI
+225 QLTQWENFKGKF
-237 SEDLREDKKEWWVKK
+237 SEDLCEDKKEWWVKE
-252 MEELSNRFFTLSDKQ
+252 MEELSNRFFTCSDEQ

-279 ARIMAYEAR
+279 ARIMAYEAKKT
-288 ESGVDCGNN
+288 GVDCGNG
-297 IKELADYKK
+297 IKELAAYTHNT
-306 WNHIEL
+306 WSQIEL

-319 FSGIMQGIQE
+319 FSGITN
-329 RQDSGNEPIASTV
+329 NESIASTV
-342 ADTCVKMLETVLD
+342 AATCVKMIKTVLD
-355 NAQEKVPYFGDSKLF
+355 RYQEIVPYFGDRTLF
-370 DTFFHPQNGNELDFT
+370 ETFFHPKNKNDLDFT

-398 DNCDFL
+398 ETKDFL

-417 NKQYDK
+417 Q
-423 PDNRIELV
+423 DNRVELV
-431 KKFIDL
+431 KKIIDL
-437 EDKTLYSRKIT
+437 EDKTLYSR
-448 LYSPQIKEI
+448 QIKKI
-457 IDSDVPEQAKEEA
+457 IGSNAPEQAEEEA
-470 KKAIQMHCDDQS
+470 EKAIQMHYNDKS
-482 MPNDWNEETLGPWS
+482 MPNDWNEEKLGSWS
-496 NWNDAIEKAEECA
+496 NWNDAIEKAEEYA

-516 FLYRNSNGDT
+516 FLYEKNSNGKT
-526 TCWKKFA
+526 TWENFA
-533 TKLSNCKKLFTK
+533 TKLSNCMDLFVSE
-545 DGLSE
+545 GLSE
-550 EMKVKANQVLISHC
+550 DKKVKANQVLISHC

-616 LIDDAIWKNLIK
+616 LIDDTIWKNLIK

-635 EWKANSPS
+635 EWKANSLS

-651 LTLKLTRDNHED
+651 LTLKLKRNNRED
-663 ILDAFIGESKVTFD
+663 ILDAFINESKVTFD
-677 APEEERYRTIKGKN
+677 APEEKRYRTIKGKN

-709 HFAWQTSGNIDMY
+709 HFAWQTWGNIDMY
-722 DNNWNKLFDLYYK
+722 DNSWERLYDQYDR
-735 KYGEGFNIAI
+735 EMANNFTIHI
-745 DDQSD
+745 DEETG

-755 YIRMIED
+755 YLKKIED
-762 CIERYVK
+762 CINCYEK
-769 LKGNHTSSLPVQHK
+769 IHNK

>member
-55 FTAIEKKQNEFSLH
+55 FTAIEEKQNEFNLH

-109 DRKHLL
+109 SRKDLL
-115 HLLSRFTY
+115 RKLSRFTY

-135 LTCED
+135 LTCEN
-140 SRWDITQDPNPN
+140 SRWDITQDPNPD

-180 EEWNKYQDTI
+180 EEWYKHQNTI
-190 TAENILEAIDS
+190 TADDVLEAIAS
-201 KIRFNLKID
+201 QIRFELKID

-225 QLTQWENFKAKI
+225 QLTQWENFKGKF
-237 SEDLREDKKEWWVKK
+237 SEDLCEDKKEWWVKE
-252 MEELSNRFFTLSDKQ
+252 MEELSNRFFTCSDEQ

-288 ESGVDCGNN
+288 ESGVDCGNS
-297 IKELADYKK
+297 IKQLAAYTHNT
-306 WNHIEL
+306 WSQIEL

-319 FSGIMQGIQE
+319 FSGITN
-329 RQDSGNEPIASTV
+329 NESIASTI
-342 ADTCVKMLETVLD
+342 AATCVKMIKTVLERY
-355 NAQEKVPYFGDSKLF
+355 QKIVPYFGDRTLF
-370 DTFFHPQNGNELDFT
+370 ETFFHPKNKNDLDFT

-398 DNCDFL
+398 ETKDFL

-417 NKQYDK
+417 
-423 PDNRIELV
+423 PDNRVELV
-431 KKFIDL
+431 KKIIDL
-437 EDKTLYSRKIT
+437 EDKTLYSR
-448 LYSPQIKEI
+448 QIKKI
-457 IDSDVPEQAKEEA
+457 IGSNTPKQAEEEA
-470 KKAIQMHCDDQS
+470 EKAIQMDCNDQS
-482 MPNDWNEETLGPWS
+482 IPSDWNEETLGKWS

-516 FLYRNSNGDT
+516 FLYRNSNGKNT
-526 TCWKKFA
+526 WEKFA
-533 TKLSNCKKLFTK
+533 TKLSNCMDLFTK

-550 EMKVKANQVLISHC
+550 DKKVKANQVLISHC
-564 EDWKKLIRKPVFD
+564 KDWKKLIRKPVFD
-577 AKNESWKQVL
+577 TDKESWKQVL
-587 TDSSLSECVN
+587 TDVKLSEYVN

-604 EIVDNHNEIIQI
+604 EIADSHDDIIQL
-616 LIDDAIWKNLIK
+616 LIDNDIWKNLIN
-628 ETPGYEL
+628 ENSGYEL

-709 HFAWQTSGNIDMY
+709 HFAWQIWGYIDMY
-722 DNNWNKLFDLYYK
+722 DNGWKRLCEQYD
-735 KYGEGFNIAI
+735 GEMANNFTIHI
-745 DDQSD
+745 DEETD

-755 YIRMIED
+755 YIKKIEKCID
-762 CIERYVK
+762 CYEKIHNK
-769 LKGNHTSSLPVQHK
+769 

>member
-55 FTAIEKKQNEFSLH
+55 FTAIEEKQNEFNLH

-109 DRKHLL
+109 DRKDLL
-115 HLLSRFTY
+115 SLLSRFTY

-135 LTCED
+135 LTCEN
-140 SRWDITQDPNPN
+140 SRWDITQDPNPD

-180 EEWNKYQDTI
+180 EEWNKHQDTI
-190 TAENILEAIDS
+190 TAEDVLEAIAS
-201 KIRFNLKID
+201 KIRFELKID

-225 QLTQWENFKAKI
+225 QLTQWENFKGKF
-237 SEDLREDKKEWWVKK
+237 SEDLCEDKKEWWVKE
-252 MEELSNRFFTLSDKQ
+252 MEELSNRFFTCSDEQ

-288 ESGVDCGNN
+288 ESGVDCGNS
-297 IKELADYKK
+297 IKQLAAYTH
-306 WNHIEL
+306 NHNTWSQIEL

-319 FSGIMQGIQE
+319 FSGITN
-329 RQDSGNEPIASTV
+329 NESIASTV
-342 ADTCVKMLETVLD
+342 ADPCVKMIKTVLAS
-355 NAQEKVPYFGDSKLF
+355 AQNIVPYFGDSKLF

-385 LCCYEYFKKFDNI
+385 LCCYEYFKKFVNEDV
-398 DNCDFL
+398 DTTHFL

-417 NKQYDK
+417 DKQYEK
-423 PDNRIELV
+423 KTDNRVELV

-437 EDKTLYSRKIT
+437 GDQT

-457 IDSDVPEQAKEEA
+457 EKEIEKAPEQAKEEA
-470 KKAIQMHCDDQS
+470 EKAKQMHCNDKS
-482 MPNDWNEETLGPWS
+482 MPNDWNEETLKPWS

-516 FLYRNSNGDT
+516 FLYEKNSNGKT
-526 TCWKKFA
+526 TWENFA
-533 TKLSNCKKLFTK
+533 TKLSNCMDLFVSE
-545 DGLSE
+545 GLSE
-550 EMKVKANQVLISHC
+550 DKKVKANQVLISHC

-616 LIDDAIWKNLIK
+616 LIDDTIWKNLIK

-635 EWKANSPS
+635 EWKANSLS

-651 LTLKLTRDNHED
+651 LTLKLTRNNRED

-709 HFAWQTSGNIDMY
+709 HFAWQTWGNIDMY
-722 DNNWNKLFDLYYK
+722 DNGWERLFDQYD
-735 KYGEGFNIAI
+735 GEMANNFTIHI
-745 DDQSD
+745 DEETD

-755 YIRMIED
+755 YIKKIEKCID
-762 CIERYVK
+762 CYEKIHNK
-769 LKGNHTSSLPVQHK
+769 

>member
-1 MKNDI
+1 MKKDI

-190 TAENILEAIDS
+190 TAEDILEAIDS

-225 QLTQWENFKAKI
+225 QLTQWENFKAKF

-288 ESGVDCGNN
+288 KQPGVDCGNS
-297 IKELADYKK
+297 IKQLAAYTH
-306 WNHIEL
+306 NHNTWSQIEL

-319 FSGIMQGIQE
+319 FSGITN
-329 RQDSGNEPIASTV
+329 NESIASTV
-342 ADTCVKMLETVLD
+342 ADTCVKMIKTVLAS
-355 NAQEKVPYFGDSKLF
+355 AQNIVPYFGDSKLF

-385 LCCYEYFKKFDNI
+385 LCCYEYFKKFVNEDVNTTH
-398 DNCDFL
+398 FL

-417 NKQYDK
+417 DKQYEK
-423 PDNRIELV
+423 KTDNRIELV

-437 EDKTLYSRKIT
+437 GDQT

-457 IDSDVPEQAKEEA
+457 EKEIEKAPEQAKEEA
-470 KKAIQMHCDDQS
+470 EKAKQMHCNDKS
-482 MPNDWNEETLGPWS
+482 MPNDWNEETLKPWS

-516 FLYRNSNGDT
+516 FLYEKNSNGKT
-526 TCWKKFA
+526 TWENFA
-533 TKLSNCKKLFTK
+533 TKLSNCMDLFVSE
-545 DGLSE
+545 GLSE
-550 EMKVKANQVLISHC
+550 DKKVKANQVLISHC

-651 LTLKLTRDNHED
+651 LTLKLKRNNRED
-663 ILDAFIGESKVTFD
+663 ILDAFINDSKVTFD

-709 HFAWQTSGNIDMY
+709 HFAWQTWGNIDMY
-722 DNNWNKLFDLYYK
+722 DNSWERLFDQYD
-735 KYGEGFNIAI
+735 GEMANNFTIHI
-745 DDQSD
+745 DKETG

-755 YIRMIED
+755 YIKKIKKCID
-762 CIERYVK
+762 CYEKIHNK
-769 LKGNHTSSLPVQHK
+769 

>member
-6 LKHYIEVPDNLFAL
+6 LKQNIEVPDNLFAL

-55 FTAIEKKQNEFSLH
+55 FTAIEKKQNEFNLH
-69 FIYGPINTDGEDS
+69 FIYGPINTNGEDS

-109 DRKHLL
+109 DRKDLL
-115 HLLSRFTY
+115 SLLSRFTY

-140 SRWDITQDPNPN
+140 SRWDITQDPNPD

-171 MIRMLSTIH
+171 MIRMLSTIY
-180 EEWNKYQDTI
+180 EEWNKHQDSI
-190 TAENILEAIDS
+190 TAEDILEAIAS

-225 QLTQWENFKAKI
+225 QLTQWGNFKGKF
-237 SEDLREDKKEWWVKK
+237 SEDLCEDKKEWWVKE
-252 MEELSNRFFTLSDKQ
+252 MEELSNRFFTCSDEQ

-279 ARIMAYEAR
+279 ARIMAYEAKKT
-288 ESGVDCGNN
+288 GVDCGNG
-297 IKELADYKK
+297 IKELAAYTHNT
-306 WNHIEL
+306 WSQIEL

-319 FSGIMQGIQE
+319 FSGITN
-329 RQDSGNEPIASTV
+329 NESIASTV
-342 ADTCVKMLETVLD
+342 AATCVKMIKTVLD
-355 NAQEKVPYFGDSKLF
+355 RYQEIVPYFGDRTLF
-370 DTFFHPQNGNELDFT
+370 ETFFHPKNKNDLDFT

-398 DNCDFL
+398 ETKDFL

-417 NKQYDK
+417 Q
-423 PDNRIELV
+423 DNRVELV
-431 KKFIDL
+431 KKIIDL
-437 EDKTLYSRKIT
+437 EDKTLYSR
-448 LYSPQIKEI
+448 QIKKI
-457 IDSDVPEQAKEEA
+457 IGSNAPEQAEEEA
-470 KKAIQMHCDDQS
+470 EKAIQMHYNDKS
-482 MPNDWNEETLGPWS
+482 MPNDWNEEKLGSWS
-496 NWNDAIEKAEECA
+496 NWNDAIEKAEEYA

-516 FLYRNSNGDT
+516 FLYEKNSNGKT
-526 TCWKKFA
+526 TWENFA
-533 TKLSNCKKLFTK
+533 TKLSNCMDLFVSE
-545 DGLSE
+545 GLSE
-550 EMKVKANQVLISHC
+550 DKKVKANQVLISHC

-616 LIDDAIWKNLIK
+616 LIDDTIWKNLIK

-635 EWKANSPS
+635 EWKANSLS

-651 LTLKLTRDNHED
+651 LTLKLKRNNRED
-663 ILDAFIGESKVTFD
+663 ILDAFINESKVTFD
-677 APEEERYRTIKGKN
+677 APEEKRYRTIKGKN

-709 HFAWQTSGNIDMY
+709 HFAWQTWGNIDMY
-722 DNNWNKLFDLYYK
+722 DNSWERLYDQYDR
-735 KYGEGFNIAI
+735 EMANNFTIHI
-745 DDQSD
+745 DEETG

-755 YIRMIED
+755 YLKKIED
-762 CIERYVK
+762 CINCYEK
-769 LKGNHTSSLPVQHK
+769 IHNK

>member
-46 VRKQFIKEI
+46 VRKLFIKEI
-55 FTAIEKKQNEFSLH
+55 FTAIEEKQNEFNLH

-109 DRKHLL
+109 DRKDLL
-115 HLLSRFTY
+115 SLLSRFTY

-140 SRWDITQDPNPN
+140 SRWDFTQDPNPD

-160 DYWKEDETVAS
+160 DYLKEDETVAS

-180 EEWNKYQDTI
+180 EEWNKHQDTI
-190 TAENILEAIDS
+190 TAEDVLEAIAS

-225 QLTQWENFKAKI
+225 QLTQWENFKGKF
-237 SEDLREDKKEWWVKK
+237 SEDLCEDKKEWWVKE
-252 MEELSNRFFTLSDKQ
+252 MEELSNRFFTCSDEQ

-288 ESGVDCGNN
+288 ESGVDCGNG
-297 IKELADYKK
+297 IKELAAYTH
-306 WNHIEL
+306 NHNTWSQIEL

-319 FSGIMQGIQE
+319 FSGITN
-329 RQDSGNEPIASTV
+329 NESIASTV
-342 ADTCVKMLETVLD
+342 AATCVKMIKTVLD
-355 NAQEKVPYFGDSKLF
+355 RYQKIVPYFGDRTLF
-370 DTFFHPQNGNELDFT
+370 ETFFHPKNKNDLDFT
-385 LCCYEYFKKFDNI
+385 LCCYEYFKKFNNI
-398 DNCDFL
+398 ETKDFL

-417 NKQYDK
+417 Q
-423 PDNRIELV
+423 DNRVELV
-431 KKFIDL
+431 KKIIDL
-437 EDKTLYSRKIT
+437 EDKTLYSR
-448 LYSPQIKEI
+448 QIKEI
-457 IDSDVPEQAKEEA
+457 IGSNPPEQAEEEA
-470 KKAIQMHCDDQS
+470 EKAIQMDCNDQS
-482 MPNDWNEETLGPWS
+482 MPNDWNEEILGSWI

-516 FLYRNSNGDT
+516 FLYRNSNGEPT
-526 TCWKKFA
+526 WEKFA
-533 TKLSNCKKLFTK
+533 TKLSNCMDLFTK

-550 EMKVKANQVLISHC
+550 DKKVKANQVLISHC

-577 AKNESWKQVL
+577 TDKESWKQVL
-587 TDSSLSECVN
+587 TDVKLSKCVN

-604 EIVDNHNEIIQI
+604 EIVDNHDDIIQL
-616 LIDDAIWKNLIK
+616 LIDNDIWKNLITK
-628 ETPGYEL
+628 NSGYKL
-635 EWKANSPS
+635 EWKANSLS

-651 LTLKLTRDNHED
+651 LTLKLKRNNRED
-663 ILDAFIGESKVTFD
+663 ILDAFINESKVTFD

-709 HFAWQTSGNIDMY
+709 HFAWQIWGYIDMY
-722 DNNWNKLFDLYYK
+722 DNGWKRLCEQYD
-735 KYGEGFNIAI
+735 GEMANNFTIHI
-745 DDQSD
+745 DEETD

-755 YIRMIED
+755 YIKKIENCID
-762 CIERYVK
+762 CYEKIHNK
-769 LKGNHTSSLPVQHK
+769 

>member
-46 VRKQFIKEI
+46 VRKLFIKEI
-55 FTAIEKKQNEFSLH
+55 FTAIEEKQNEFNLH

-109 DRKHLL
+109 DRKDLL
-115 HLLSRFTY
+115 SLLSRFTY

-140 SRWDITQDPNPN
+140 SRWDFTQDPNPD

-180 EEWNKYQDTI
+180 EEWNKHQDTI
-190 TAENILEAIDS
+190 TAEDVLEAIAS

-225 QLTQWENFKAKI
+225 QLTQWENFKGKF
-237 SEDLREDKKEWWVKK
+237 SEDLCEDKKEWWVKE
-252 MEELSNRFFTLSDKQ
+252 MEELSNRFFTCSDEQ

-288 ESGVDCGNN
+288 ESGVDCGNS
-297 IKELADYKK
+297 IKQLAAYTHNT
-306 WNHIEL
+306 WSQIEL

-319 FSGIMQGIQE
+319 FSGITN
-329 RQDSGNEPIASTV
+329 NESIASTI
-342 ADTCVKMLETVLD
+342 AATCVKMIKTVLERY
-355 NAQEKVPYFGDSKLF
+355 QKIVPYFGDRTLF
-370 DTFFHPQNGNELDFT
+370 ETFFHPKNKNDLDFT
-385 LCCYEYFKKFDNI
+385 LCCYEYFKKFNNI
-398 DNCDFL
+398 ETKDFL

-417 NKQYDK
+417 
-423 PDNRIELV
+423 PDNRVELV
-431 KKFIDL
+431 KKIIDL
-437 EDKTLYSRKIT
+437 EDKTLYSR
-448 LYSPQIKEI
+448 QIKKI
-457 IDSDVPEQAKEEA
+457 IGSNTPKQAEEEA
-470 KKAIQMHCDDQS
+470 EKAIQMDCNDQS
-482 MPNDWNEETLGPWS
+482 IPSDWNEETLGKWS

-516 FLYRNSNGDT
+516 FLYRNSNGKNT
-526 TCWKKFA
+526 WEKFA
-533 TKLSNCKKLFTK
+533 TKLSNCMDLFTK

-550 EMKVKANQVLISHC
+550 DKKVKANQVLISHC
-564 EDWKKLIRKPVFD
+564 KDWKKLIRKPVFD
-577 AKNESWKQVL
+577 TDKESWKQVL
-587 TDSSLSECVN
+587 TDVKLSEYVN

-604 EIVDNHNEIIQI
+604 EIADSHDDIIQL
-616 LIDDAIWKNLIK
+616 LIDNDIWKNLIN
-628 ETPGYEL
+628 ENSGYEL

-709 HFAWQTSGNIDMY
+709 HFAWQIWGYIDMY
-722 DNNWNKLFDLYYK
+722 DNGWKRLCEQYD
-735 KYGEGFNIAI
+735 GEMANNFTIHI
-745 DDQSD
+745 DEETD

-755 YIRMIED
+755 YIKKIENCID
-762 CIERYVK
+762 CYEKIHNK
-769 LKGNHTSSLPVQHK
+769 

>member
-55 FTAIEKKQNEFSLH
+55 FTAIEKKQNEFNLH
-69 FIYGPINTDGEDS
+69 FIYGPINTNGEDS

-109 DRKHLL
+109 DRKDLL
-115 HLLSRFTY
+115 SLLSRFTY

-180 EEWNKYQDTI
+180 EEWNKHQDSI
-190 TAENILEAIDS
+190 TAEDILEAIAS

-225 QLTQWENFKAKI
+225 QLTQWENFKGKF
-237 SEDLREDKKEWWVKK
+237 SEDLCEDKKEWWVKE
-252 MEELSNRFFTLSDKQ
+252 MEELSNRFFTCSDEQ

-288 ESGVDCGNN
+288 ESGVDCGNG
-297 IKELADYKK
+297 IKELAAYTH
-306 WNHIEL
+306 NHNTWSQIEL

-319 FSGIMQGIQE
+319 FSGITN
-329 RQDSGNEPIASTV
+329 NESIASTV
-342 ADTCVKMLETVLD
+342 AATCVKMIKTVLERY
-355 NAQEKVPYFGDSKLF
+355 QKIVPYFGDRTLF
-370 DTFFHPQNGNELDFT
+370 ETFFHPKNKNDLDFT

-398 DNCDFL
+398 ETKDFL

-417 NKQYDK
+417 Q
-423 PDNRIELV
+423 DNRVELV
-431 KKFIDL
+431 KKIIDL
-437 EDKTLYSRKIT
+437 EDKTLYSR
-448 LYSPQIKEI
+448 QIKKI
-457 IDSDVPEQAKEEA
+457 IGSNTPKQAEEEA
-470 KKAIQMHCDDQS
+470 EKAIQMDCNDQS
-482 MPNDWNEETLGPWS
+482 MPNDWNEEILGSWI

-516 FLYRNSNGDT
+516 FLYRNSNGEPT
-526 TCWKKFA
+526 WEKFA
-533 TKLSNCKKLFTK
+533 TKLSNCKNLFTK

-564 EDWKKLIRKPVFD
+564 KDWKKLIRKPVFD
-577 AKNESWKQVL
+577 TDKESWKQVL
-587 TDSSLSECVN
+587 TDVKLSEYVN

-604 EIVDNHNEIIQI
+604 EIVDNHDDIIQL
-616 LIDDAIWKNLIK
+616 LIDNDIWKNLITK
-628 ETPGYEL
+628 KSGYKL

-700 TYKYKGKEY
+700 EYKYKGKEY
-709 HFAWQTSGNIDMY
+709 HFAWQTWGYIDMY
-722 DNNWNKLFDLYYK
+722 DNDWKRLCEQYD
-735 KYGEGFNIAI
+735 GEMANNFTIYI
-745 DDQSD
+745 DEETD

-755 YIRMIED
+755 YIKKIEKCID
-762 CIERYVK
+762 CYEKIHNK
-769 LKGNHTSSLPVQHK
+769 

>member
-1 MKNDI
+1 MRNDI
-6 LKHYIEVPDNLFAL
+6 LKYYIEVPDNLFAL

-55 FTAIEKKQNEFSLH
+55 FTAIEEKQSDFNLH

-109 DRKHLL
+109 DRKDLL
-115 HLLSRFTY
+115 SLLSRFTY

-135 LTCED
+135 LTCEN
-140 SRWDITQDPNPN
+140 SRWDITQDPNPD

-180 EEWNKYQDTI
+180 EEWNKHQDSI
-190 TAENILEAIDS
+190 TAEDILEAIAS

-225 QLTQWENFKAKI
+225 QLTQWENFKGKF
-237 SEDLREDKKEWWVKK
+237 SEDLCEDKKEWWVKE
-252 MEELSNRFFTLSDKQ
+252 MEELSNRFFTCSDEPKK
-267 HELPDNAFFALY
+267 P
-279 ARIMAYEAR
+279 
-288 ESGVDCGNN
+288 GVDCGNG
-297 IKELADYKK
+297 IKELAAYTHNT
-306 WNHIEL
+306 WSQIEL

-319 FSGIMQGIQE
+319 FSGITN
-329 RQDSGNEPIASTV
+329 NESIASTV
-342 ADTCVKMLETVLD
+342 AATCVKMIKTVLD
-355 NAQEKVPYFGDSKLF
+355 NFKEIAPYFGDNKLF

-385 LCCYEYFKKFDNI
+385 LCCYEYFKKFVNEDV
-398 DNCDFL
+398 DTTHFL

-417 NKQYDK
+417 DKQYEN
-423 PDNRIELV
+423 PDNRVELV
-431 KKFIDL
+431 KKFISL
-437 EDKTLYSRKIT
+437 EDKT

-457 IDSDVPEQAKEEA
+457 IGSDDPEQAKEEA
-470 KKAIQMHCDDQS
+470 EKAVQMHRNDQS
-482 MPNDWNEETLGPWS
+482 MPSDWNEETLKPWS

-516 FLYRNSNGDT
+516 FLYRNSNRET
-526 TCWKKFA
+526 TWENFA
-533 TKLSNCKKLFTK
+533 TKLSNCMDLFTK

-550 EMKVKANQVLISHC
+550 DKKVKANQVLISHC

-577 AKNESWKQVL
+577 TDKESWKQVL
-587 TDSSLSECVN
+587 TDVKLSEYVN

-604 EIVDNHNEIIQI
+604 EIADSHDDIIQL
-616 LIDDAIWKNLIK
+616 LIDNDIWKNLIN
-628 ETPGYEL
+628 ENPGYEL

-651 LTLKLTRDNHED
+651 LTVKLTRNNRED
-663 ILDAFIGESKVTFD
+663 ILDSFINNDDIKFEAED
-677 APEEERYRTIKGKN
+677 ERRYMKIKDVN
-691 YYFAVPMWF
+691 YYFAVPMF
-700 TYKYKGKEY
+700 FVYKYKDENY
-709 HFAWQTSGNIDMY
+709 HFAWQTWGYIDMY

-769 LKGNHTSSLPVQHK
+769 FKDNHNEKTSQ

>member
-1 MKNDI
+1 M
-6 LKHYIEVPDNLFAL
+6 
-20 LSRYRVVIPGIQR
+20 VIPGIQR

-55 FTAIEKKQNEFSLH
+55 FTAIEKKQNEFNLH
-69 FIYGPINTDGEDS
+69 FIYGPINTNGEDS

-109 DRKHLL
+109 DRKDLL
-115 HLLSRFTY
+115 SLLSRFTY

-140 SRWDITQDPNPN
+140 SRWDITQDPNPD

-171 MIRMLSTIH
+171 MIRMLSTIY
-180 EEWNKYQDTI
+180 EEWNKHQDSI
-190 TAENILEAIDS
+190 TAEDILEAIAS

-225 QLTQWENFKAKI
+225 QLTQWENFKGKF
-237 SEDLREDKKEWWVKK
+237 SEDLCEDKKEWWVKE
-252 MEELSNRFFTLSDKQ
+252 MEELSNRFFTCSDEQ

-279 ARIMAYEAR
+279 ARIMAYEAKKT
-288 ESGVDCGNN
+288 GVDCGNG
-297 IKELADYKK
+297 IKELAAYTHNT
-306 WNHIEL
+306 WSQIEL

-319 FSGIMQGIQE
+319 FSGITN
-329 RQDSGNEPIASTV
+329 NESIASTV
-342 ADTCVKMLETVLD
+342 AATCVKMIKTVLD
-355 NAQEKVPYFGDSKLF
+355 RYQEIVPYFGDRTLF
-370 DTFFHPQNGNELDFT
+370 ETFFHPKNKNDLDFT

-398 DNCDFL
+398 ETKDFL

-417 NKQYDK
+417 Q
-423 PDNRIELV
+423 DNRVELV
-431 KKFIDL
+431 KKIIDL
-437 EDKTLYSRKIT
+437 EDKTLYSR
-448 LYSPQIKEI
+448 QIKKI
-457 IDSDVPEQAKEEA
+457 IGSNAPEQAEEEA
-470 KKAIQMHCDDQS
+470 EKAIQMHYNDKS
-482 MPNDWNEETLGPWS
+482 MPNDWNEEKLGSWS
-496 NWNDAIEKAEECA
+496 NWNDAIEKAEEYA

-516 FLYRNSNGDT
+516 FLYEKNSNGKT
-526 TCWKKFA
+526 TWENFA
-533 TKLSNCKKLFTK
+533 TKLSNCMDLFVSE
-545 DGLSE
+545 GLSE
-550 EMKVKANQVLISHC
+550 DKKVKANQVLISHC

-616 LIDDAIWKNLIK
+616 LIDDTIWKNLIK

-635 EWKANSPS
+635 EWKANSLS

-651 LTLKLTRDNHED
+651 LTLKLKRNNRED
-663 ILDAFIGESKVTFD
+663 ILDAFINESKVTFD
-677 APEEERYRTIKGKN
+677 APEEKRYRTIKGKN

-709 HFAWQTSGNIDMY
+709 HFAWQTWGNIDMY
-722 DNNWNKLFDLYYK
+722 DNSWERLYDQYDR
-735 KYGEGFNIAI
+735 EMANNFTIHI
-745 DDQSD
+745 DEETG

-755 YIRMIED
+755 YLKKIED
-762 CIERYVK
+762 CINCYEK
-769 LKGNHTSSLPVQHK
+769 IHNK

>member
-1 MKNDI
+1 MKKDI
-6 LKHYIEVPDNLFAL
+6 SKHYIEVPDNLFTL

-55 FTAIEKKQNEFSLH
+55 FTAIEEKQNEFNLH

-82 FVPVDGQQRLTT
+82 FVPVDGQQRMTT

-109 DRKHLL
+109 NRKDLL
-115 HLLSRFTY
+115 RKLSRFTY

-140 SRWDITQDPNPN
+140 SRWDITQDPNSD

-180 EEWNKYQDTI
+180 EEWNKHQDTS
-190 TAENILEAIDS
+190 TAKDVLEAIAS
-201 KIRFNLKID
+201 KIRFELKID

-225 QLTQWENFKAKI
+225 QLTQWENFKGKF
-237 SEDLREDKKEWWVKK
+237 SEDLGEDIKERWDKE
-252 MEELSNRFFTLSDKQ
+252 MEELSNRFFHCSGEQ

-279 ARIMAYEAR
+279 ARIMAYE
-288 ESGVDCGNN
+288 SGVDCGNG
-297 IKELADYKK
+297 IKELAAYTHNHNT
-306 WNHIEL
+306 WNQIEL

-319 FSGIMQGIQE
+319 FSDIIQDK
-329 RQDSGNEPIASTV
+329 RDCADNKSFASNV
-342 ADTCVKMLETVLD
+342 AETCIKMLKTVLD
-355 NAQEKVPYFGDSKLF
+355 NFEEEVPYFGGSKLF
-370 DTFFHPQNGNELDFT
+370 DTFFHPQNRNELDFT
-385 LCCYEYFKKFDNI
+385 LCCYEYFNKFVNEDVDSTN
-398 DNCDFL
+398 FL
-404 KALRLMWNILENV
+404 KALRLIWNILENV
-417 NKQYDK
+417 DKQYDE
-423 PDNRIELV
+423 PDNRVKLV

-437 EDKTLYSRKIT
+437 GDQT
-448 LYSPQIKEI
+448 LYSPQIKEKNKEKI
-457 IDSDVPEQAKEEA
+457 IDSDAPEQAKEEA
-470 KKAIQMHCDDQS
+470 EKAIQMHCNDQS
-482 MPNDWNEETLGPWS
+482 MPSDWNEEKLGIWS
-496 NWNDAIEKAEECA
+496 NWNDAIEKAEEFA

-516 FLYRNSNGDT
+516 FLYNRNSNGET
-526 TCWKKFA
+526 TWENFA
-533 TKLSNCKKLFTK
+533 TKLSNCMDLFTK

-550 EMKVKANQVLISHC
+550 EKKVKANKVLISHC
-564 EDWKKLIRKPVFD
+564 ENRKNLIRKPVFD
-577 AKNESWKQVL
+577 ANKESWKQVL

-604 EIVDNHNEIIQI
+604 EIVDNHDDIIQI
-616 LIDDAIWKNLIK
+616 LIDDAIWEKLIK
-628 ETPGYEL
+628 ENPGYEL
-635 EWKANSPS
+635 ESKANSPS

-651 LTLKLTRDNHED
+651 LTLKLSRNNRED
-663 ILDAFIGESKVTFD
+663 ILDAFIGESKVIFD

-709 HFAWQTSGNIDMY
+709 HFAWQTWGNIDMY
-722 DNNWNKLFDLYYK
+722 DNSWKRLFDQYD
-735 KYGEGFNIAI
+735 GEMANNFTIHI
-745 DDQSD
+745 DKETD

-755 YIRMIED
+755 YIKKIED
-762 CIERYVK
+762 CIDCYEK
-769 LKGNHTSSLPVQHK
+769 IHNK

>member
-1 MKNDI
+1 MKKDI
-6 LKHYIEVPDNLFAL
+6 LKHYIEVPDNLFTL

-55 FTAIEKKQNEFSLH
+55 FAAIKEKQNEFSLH
-69 FIYGPINTDGEDS
+69 FIYGSINTNGEDS

-94 LWLIARYAAEKAEPS
+94 LWLIARYAAGKAEPS
-109 DRKHLL
+109 DRKDLL
-115 HLLSRFTY
+115 SLLSRFTY

-171 MIRMLSTIH
+171 MIRMLSTIY
-180 EEWNKYQDTI
+180 EEWNKHQDSI
-190 TAENILEAIDS
+190 TAEDILEAIAS
-201 KIRFNLKID
+201 KIRFKLKID

-225 QLTQWENFKAKI
+225 QLTQWENFKGKF
-237 SEDLREDKKEWWVKK
+237 SEDLREDKKEWWVKE
-252 MEELSNRFFTLSDKQ
+252 MEELSNRFFTCSDEQ

-288 ESGVDCGNN
+288 KQPGVDCGNS
-297 IKELADYKK
+297 IKQLAAYTH
-306 WNHIEL
+306 NHNTWSQIEL

-319 FSGIMQGIQE
+319 FSGITN
-329 RQDSGNEPIASTV
+329 NESIASTV
-342 ADTCVKMLETVLD
+342 ADTCVKMIKTVLAS
-355 NAQEKVPYFGDSKLF
+355 AQNIVPYFGDSKLF

-385 LCCYEYFKKFDNI
+385 LCCYEYFKKFVNEDVNTTH
-398 DNCDFL
+398 FL

-417 NKQYDK
+417 DKQYEK
-423 PDNRIELV
+423 KTDNRIELV

-437 EDKTLYSRKIT
+437 GDQT

-457 IDSDVPEQAKEEA
+457 EKEIEKAPEQAKEEA
-470 KKAIQMHCDDQS
+470 EKAKQMHCNDKS
-482 MPNDWNEETLGPWS
+482 MPNDWNEETLKPWS

-516 FLYRNSNGDT
+516 FLYEKNSNGKT
-526 TCWKKFA
+526 TWENFA
-533 TKLSNCKKLFTK
+533 TKLSNCMDLFVSE
-545 DGLSE
+545 GLSE
-550 EMKVKANQVLISHC
+550 DKKVKANQVLISHC

-651 LTLKLTRDNHED
+651 LTLKLKRNNRED
-663 ILDAFIGESKVTFD
+663 ILDAFINDSKVTFD

-709 HFAWQTSGNIDMY
+709 HFAWQTWGNIDMY
-722 DNNWNKLFDLYYK
+722 DNSWERLFDQYD
-735 KYGEGFNIAI
+735 GEMANNFTIHI
-745 DDQSD
+745 DKETG

-755 YIRMIED
+755 YIKKIKKCID
-762 CIERYVK
+762 CYEKIHNK
-769 LKGNHTSSLPVQHK
+769 